1 MLFQRSVLTSSL
13 LSAMALSL
21 AFSSSGCARDQA
33 SSDVNC
39 KSSSRPCLVGTADV
53 ALQTS
58 KGTIVLRL
66 DGKNAPLTAG
76 NFVDL
81 VRKGVYSNTVFHRVV
96 RSPLPF
102 VVQGG
107 DPLSANPKNPASLY
121 GTGNYI
127 DPASGEARYV
137 PLEFRLKASQHLVY
151 GQVISSLGK
160 EKKPVLTHD
169 RGAIAMA
176 RSSLPNSASAQ
187 FYIALEALPELD
199 GQYAVF
205 GRVISGMD
213 IVDQL
218 QQGDKLVRADLVD
231 KK

>member
-1 MLFQRSVLTSSL
+1 MLLQPPALTSGL
-13 LSAMALSL
+13 LLAMAMSF
-21 AFSSSGCARDQA
+21 AFSASGCARDQA

-58 KGTIVLRL
+58 KGTVVLRL
-66 DGKNAPLTAG
+66 DGENAPLTAG
-76 NFVDL
+76 NFLDL
-81 VRKGVYSNTVFHRVV
+81 VRRGVYSNTVFHRVV

-107 DPLSANPKNPASLY
+107 DPLSANPKNPSSLY

-127 DPASGEARYV
+127 DPGSGEARYI
-137 PLEFRLKASQHLVY
+137 PLEFRLKASQEFVY

-169 RGAIAMA
+169 RGSIAMA

-205 GRVISGMD
+205 GRVIRGMD

-218 QQGDKLVRADLVD
+218 QQGDRLQRADLID